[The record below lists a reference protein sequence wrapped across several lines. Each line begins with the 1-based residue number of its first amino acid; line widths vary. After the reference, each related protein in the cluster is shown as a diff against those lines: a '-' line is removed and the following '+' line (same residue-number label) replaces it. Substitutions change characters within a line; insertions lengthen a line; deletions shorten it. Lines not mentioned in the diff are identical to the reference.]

1 MTRSSVRKDKLQ
13 SNLRFGWTT
22 GTCATAAVN
31 AAYTAMVTGEFPDRV
46 TIVTPSGKN
55 ADLEVVNTARG
66 TADGAAAAHSG
77 PNSGTNSSIE
87 TCWFSAGIIKDAGD
101 DPDVTHGAL
110 ITAILR
116 RGPDGSGIQFQRG
129 EGVGVITKPGLPV
142 AVGEP
147 AINPVPRQMMR
158 DAIEALAERLAGPRD
173 IIIEITVPGG
183 AELALQTWNPRLGIE
198 GGISILGT
206 TGVVRPFSCS
216 AWIASIHRGIDVAR
230 ANGLHH
236 VMASTGA
243 TSEAWGKSCYD
254 LPDIALIDMGD
265 FVGGMVKYMR
275 GHPVA
280 NLSIMGGFGKMV
292 KLGQGA
298 IDLHSAR
305 SQVDFSA
312 LAEMAA
318 PFGLDTSRVASANSV
333 LEVSQMASPDQRSA
347 LADAVANA
355 ARQTVL
361 MHLRDAPTSV
371 EVAIISRD
379 GALLGRAGNLSLSIA
394 GKT

>member
-13 SNLRFGWTT
+13 TNLRFGWTT

-31 AAYTAMVTGEFPDRV
+31 AAYTALVTGEFPDRV
-46 TIVTPSGKN
+46 TIITPSGKN
-55 ADLEVVNTARG
+55 ADLEVVNTERG
-66 TADGAAAAHSG
+66 TEDDGAKASRGVGAS
-77 PNSGTNSSIE
+77 
-87 TCWFSAGIIKDAGD
+87 WFSAGIIKDAGD

-110 ITAILR
+110 ITATLR
-116 RGPDGSGIQFQRG
+116 RGPDGTGIHFQRG
-129 EGVGVITKPGLPV
+129 EGVGVVTKPGLPV
-142 AVGEP
+142 PVGEP
-147 AINPVPRQMMR
+147 AINPVPRQMMQ
-158 DAIEALAERLAGPRD
+158 DAIDALAERLAGPRD
-173 IIIEITVPGG
+173 IIIEISVPGG
-183 AELALQTWNPRLGIE
+183 ADLALKTWNPRLGIE

-265 FVGGMVKYMR
+265 FVGGMVKYLR
-275 GHPVA
+275 RHPLA

-318 PFGLDTSRVASANSV
+318 PFGLDTSRVAAANSV
-333 LEVSQMASPDQRSA
+333 LEVAQMANPDQRSA
-347 LADAVANA
+347 LADAVASA

-361 MHLRDAPTSV
+361 SHLRDAPTSV

-379 GALLGRAGNLSLSIA
+379 GALLGRAGSLSLPIE
-394 GKT
+394 GKP

>member
-77 PNSGTNSSIE
+77 PNSNPKSSIE

-110 ITAILR
+110 ITANLR

-183 AELALQTWNPRLGIE
+183 AELALKTWNPRLGIE

-275 GHPVA
+275 GHPLA

-333 LEVSQMASPDQRSA
+333 LEVAQMASPDQRSA

-361 MHLRDAPTSV
+361 THLRDAPTSV

>member
-116 RGPDGSGIQFQRG
+116 RGLDGSGIQFQCG

-183 AELALQTWNPRLGIE
+183 AELALKTWNPRLGIE

-275 GHPVA
+275 GHPLA

-333 LEVSQMASPDQRSA
+333 LEVAQMANPDQRSA

>member
-1 MTRSSVRKDKLQ
+1 MTRPSARKDRLQ
-13 SNLRFGWTT
+13 TTLRFGWTT

-46 TIVTPSGKN
+46 TIITPSGKN
-55 ADLEVVNTARG
+55 ADLAVTETAQG
-66 TADGAAAAHSG
+66 MESATSPDGA
-77 PNSGTNSSIE
+77 
-87 TCWFSAGIIKDAGD
+87 WFQAGIIKDAGD

-110 ITAILR
+110 ISATLR
-116 RGPDGSGIQFQRG
+116 RGAAGSGITFRRG
-129 EGVGVITKPGLPV
+129 EGVGIITKPGLPV

-147 AINPVPRQMMR
+147 AINPVPRQMMQ
-158 DAIEALAERLAGPRD
+158 DAIAELAARLDGPRD
-173 IIIEITVPGG
+173 IDVEIAVPGG
-183 AELALQTWNPRLGIE
+183 KALAVKTWNPRLGIE

-230 ANGLHH
+230 ANGLQH

-243 TSEAWGKSCYD
+243 TSEAWGQSCYR

-275 GHPVA
+275 RNPVP
-280 NLSIMGGFGKMV
+280 NLSIMGGVGKLV

-305 SQVDFSA
+305 SQVDFAVLSR
-312 LAEMAA
+312 MAA
-318 PFGLDTSRVASANSV
+318 AHGFDTDAVAAANSV
-333 LEVSQMASPDQRSA
+333 LEVVQMASPVQAGA
-347 LADAVANA
+347 LAHAVAHA
-355 ARQTVL
+355 ARDTVIT
-361 MHLRDAPTSV
+361 HLRDAPVAV
-371 EVAIISRD
+371 EVVVISREGQMLGRS
-379 GALLGRAGNLSLSIA
+379 GALTVDQTGPA
-394 GKT
+394 

>member
-1 MTRSSVRKDKLQ
+1 MTRPSARKDRLQ
-13 SNLRFGWTT
+13 TTLRFGWTT

-46 TIVTPSGKN
+46 TIITPSGKN
-55 ADLEVVNTARG
+55 ADLAVTETAQG
-66 TADGAAAAHSG
+66 MESATSPDGA
-77 PNSGTNSSIE
+77 
-87 TCWFSAGIIKDAGD
+87 WFQAGIIKDAGD

-110 ITAILR
+110 ISATLR
-116 RGPDGSGIQFQRG
+116 RGAAGSGITFRRG
-129 EGVGVITKPGLPV
+129 EGVGIITKPGLPV

-147 AINPVPRQMMR
+147 AINPVPRQMMQ
-158 DAIEALAERLAGPRD
+158 DAIAELAARLDGPRD
-173 IIIEITVPGG
+173 IDVEIAVPGG
-183 AELALQTWNPRLGIE
+183 KALAVKTWNPRLGIE

-230 ANGLHH
+230 ANGLQH

-243 TSEAWGKSCYD
+243 TSEAWGQSCYR

-275 GHPVA
+275 RNPVP
-280 NLSIMGGFGKMV
+280 NLSIMGRVGKLV

-305 SQVDFSA
+305 SQVDFAVLSR
-312 LAEMAA
+312 MAA
-318 PFGLDTSRVASANSV
+318 AHGFDTDAVAAANSV
-333 LEVSQMASPDQRSA
+333 LEVVQMASPVQAGA
-347 LADAVANA
+347 LAHAVAHA
-355 ARQTVL
+355 ARDTVIT
-361 MHLRDAPTSV
+361 HLRDAPVAV
-371 EVAIISRD
+371 EVVVISREGQMLGRS
-379 GALLGRAGNLSLSIA
+379 GALTVDQTGPA
-394 GKT
+394 